1 MNEKIIVADKK
12 YLLIPVADN
21 GGWFSSIEETQF
33 LRILRDGIL
42 VEEYEL
48 QIARNPRC
56 WGCLYLER
64 YRGEKLIIQVEGG
77 DETLLDLLEVSDILK
92 DAGALYCEKTRPFV
106 HFTAMHGFMNDPNG
120 LFYYK
125 GTYHYF
131 AQLNPY
137 GFGAGNTHW
146 LHAVSKDLLHWK
158 ELPYALLPDESGRMY
173 SGSAVVDYENTSGI
187 AGNDEIPIF
196 LFYTSAGS
204 KSRWS
209 RGRYFE
215 VSIAISTN
223 GGMTFCKHQGNPIVK
238 HIAFM
243 NRDPK
248 VVWNPG
254 EKCWIM
260 GLFLDNSRY
269 MLLYSEDLFHWKE
282 GQVIEI
288 KGSAECPD
296 LFCLPLDNDQNQMKW
311 IIWGSPDNYI
321 VGTMNGRQFNAE
333 TDTIRG
339 PSYMTVSAYKGFARV
354 TGSYAAQTY
363 FGVPNGRVIQQ
374 SWIQTK
380 NYDAP
385 FSSCTS
391 LPNDLRLISTSYG
404 PRLSVLP
411 SEEVK
416 MMYENGFSFKN
427 RGLEE
432 LERIPLSYCGECM
445 DMTFGFSIQGSDLI
459 AVSVRG
465 VLVVYD
471 PRNGILMLPNGA
483 FLIGTCKDRLNFRV
497 ITDRCSVEL
506 YTCDGLFNT
515 VLNTVLDPSNIEIK
529 PVFLDPSTA
538 IDFELHR
545 LRNTWTDR
553 QQEAQ
558 I

>member
-1 MNEKIIVADKK
+1 MNEKKIVADKK

-21 GGWFSSIEETQF
+21 NGCFLSTKETQF
-33 LRILRDGIL
+33 LRILRGGVLI
-42 VEEYEL
+42 EEYEL
-48 QIARNPRC
+48 QIARSPRC
-56 WGCLYLER
+56 WGCLYLEN
-64 YRGEKLIIQVEGG
+64 YKNEELIIQVEGG
-77 DETLLDLLEVSDILK
+77 DESLLDLLEVSDTLK
-92 DAGALYCEKTRPFV
+92 DADILYHEKTRPFV

-125 GTYHYF
+125 GVYHYF

-137 GFGAGNTHW
+137 GFDAGNTHW

-173 SGSAVVDYENTSGI
+173 SGSAVVDYENTSGM
-187 AGNDEIPIF
+187 ANNDETPIF

-215 VSIAISTN
+215 VSIAVSTN
-223 GGMTFCKHQGNPIVK
+223 GGMTFCKHKDNPIVK

-248 VVWNPG
+248 VVWNLE
-254 EKCWIM
+254 EKYWIM
-260 GLFLDNSRY
+260 GLFLDNNRY
-269 MLLYSEDLFHWKE
+269 MLLYSDNLFQWEE
-282 GQVIEI
+282 GQTIEI

-296 LFCLPLDNDQNQMKW
+296 LFCLPLDNDSNQMKW
-311 IIWGSPDNYI
+311 IIWGSPDSYI
-321 VGTMNGRQFNAE
+321 VGTMSNRQFNAE

-339 PSYMTVSAYKGFARV
+339 PSHAVISAHKDFTWAI
-354 TGSYAAQTY
+354 GSYAAQTY
-363 FGVPNGRVIQQ
+363 FGVPNGRIIQQ

-380 NYDAP
+380 NYGTL

-391 LPNDLRLISTSYG
+391 LPNDLKLILTSYG
-404 PRLSVLP
+404 PKLSVLP

-416 MMYENGFSFKN
+416 VMYENSFSFKN
-427 RGLEE
+427 KGLEE
-432 LERIPLSYCGECM
+432 FERIPLSYCGECM
-445 DMTFGFSIQGSDLI
+445 DMTFGFSIQGSAFI

-465 VLVVYD
+465 ILIVYD

-483 FLIGTCKDRLNFRV
+483 FLIGTFKDTLNFRV
-497 ITDRCSVEL
+497 ITDRCSMEL
-506 YTCDGLFNT
+506 YICNGLFNT
-515 VLNTVLDPSNIEIK
+515 VLNTVLDPSKIEIK

-538 IDFELHR
+538 IDFELHK
-545 LRNTWTDR
+545 LRNIWTDQ
-553 QQEAQ
+553 QQEV
-558 I
+558 